1 MAVLRDIVARIGLD
15 VDDRGFK
22 KADKSIQGTAASLAN
37 LGRAIATSGFVL
49 GLLKVTTLASDA
61 AETLNVLNA
70 SFAENSQAV
79 LDWAQATAGPI
90 GRSEFQLR
98 EMAAT
103 LGAVLNPLMERNAKV
118 AADMSTS
125 MAQLA
130 VDLGSFFNAT
140 DEVALNALRAGLT
153 GEAEQL
159 KKFGIVMNEA
169 TLGAFALSTGVNK
182 SIKSMSIAEKTQLR
196 YNFIMD
202 QTALAQ
208 GDAEKTSAGFANVTK
223 ALGSS
228 LRDLAI
234 RVGLVLLPG
243 VEKIVGVVTRAT
255 RGFTEWLKGTE
266 LIKAGLIVLGAVA
279 AKVAIG
285 LIIAFAPVLLPLLKF
300 AAIIAI
306 AALLLD
312 DFLVFMKGGDSVI
325 GRFIDSIFGPGSAT
339 EAVRNLK
346 EAWEG
351 MKLFWEKE
359 VIPGLKSLRF
369 AFREAIKAIKG
380 WFADLFDSLGTWVIE
395 NQKKLMAFSKA
406 ITGTFDKVTG
416 FLGIDFRLGDV
427 EKDLKNIVD
436 AKGKKEDAAAAK
448 RRAEEDRIA
457 NKRFTKSEIRAKRLA
472 ATQQEGV
479 DKAAAASA
487 KREAAAKKIQDRR
500 DLIASKRRRVLD
512 QTENKK
518 DVAFAKSQGF
528 SVPGVSVPRRNRGG
542 GGGTV
547 INNNTT
553 VNANNTTARTAGMVA
568 DKTARKVGS
577 VTRKTQ
583 AALQQR
589 AE

>member
-1 MAVLRDIVARIGLD
+1 MPVLRDIVARIGLD
-15 VDDRGFK
+15 VDDRAFK
-22 KADKSIQGTAASLAN
+22 KADKSIQGVASGLAN

-49 GLLKVTTLASDA
+49 GLLKVTTIASDA

-118 AADMSTS
+118 AADMSTG

-140 DEVALNALRAGLT
+140 DETALNALRSGLT
-153 GEAEQL
+153 GEAEAL
-159 KKFGIVMNEA
+159 KKFGIVMNDA
-169 TLGAFALSTGVNK
+169 TLGAFALSTGINK
-182 SIKSMSIAEKTQLR
+182 SIKSMTIAEKTQLR

-208 GDAEKTSAGFANVTK
+208 GDAAKTSAGFANVTK

-228 LRDLAI
+228 LRDLAT

-243 VEKIVGVVTRAT
+243 VEKIVGVVNRAV
-255 RGFTEWLKGTE
+255 RGFTEWVQGTE

-279 AKVAIG
+279 TKVAIG
-285 LIIAFAPVLLPLLKF
+285 LVIAFAPVLLPILKF

-339 EAVRNLK
+339 DAVNGLK

-369 AFREAIKAIKG
+369 AFNESIKAIKG
-380 WFADLFDSLGTWVIE
+380 WFADLFDSIGTWVIE

-406 ITGTFDKVTG
+406 ITGTVDKLTG
-416 FLGIDFRLGDV
+416 FLGIDFKLGDV
-427 EKDLKNIVD
+427 AED
-436 AKGKKEDAAAAK
+436 AKSAVKSKGRKEDAADAR
-448 RRAEEDRIA
+448 RRAE
-457 NKRFTKSEIRAKRLA
+457 
-472 ATQQEGV
+472 
-479 DKAAAASA
+479 
-487 KREAAAKKIQDRR
+487 
-500 DLIASKRRRVLD
+500 
-512 QTENKK
+512 K
-518 DVAFAKSQGF
+518 D
-528 SVPGVSVPRRNRGG
+528 
-542 GGGTV
+542 
-547 INNNTT
+547 
-553 VNANNTTARTAGMVA
+553 
-568 DKTARKVGS
+568 
-577 VTRKTQ
+577 
-583 AALQQR
+583 
-589 AE
+589 